1 MKNLQLKWN
10 PEKMRLMEEAR
21 GGVKGVVAVLASTK
35 LGGGH
40 SAIVS
45 DASLDELLDRLPPS
59 VFVYAV
65 MPSCDPA
72 KVAQTVNGMWWSDA
86 EFSAPPYTV
95 ESDGVKFHNIVPD
108 TTLHDV
114 RAEAFNLFAEQHR
127 VEIVAAFG
135 RAAATP

>member
-10 PEKMRLMEEAR
+10 PKKVRLMEETR
-21 GGVKGVVAVLASTK
+21 GGVTGVVAVLASAK

-45 DASLDELLDRLPPS
+45 GASLDELLDRLPPS
-59 VFVYAV
+59 VCVYAV

-72 KVAQTVNGMWWSDA
+72 KVAQTVNEMWWCDA

-95 ESDGVKFHNIVPD
+95 ESDGIKFHNIVPD

-127 VEIVAAFG
+127 AEIVAAFG

>member
-10 PEKMRLMEEAR
+10 PEKMRLMEETR

-45 DASLDELLDRLPPS
+45 GASLDELLGRLPPS
-59 VFVYAV
+59 VCVYAV
-65 MPSCDPA
+65 MPSCNPE
-72 KVAQTVNGMWWSDA
+72 KVAQTVNEMWWCDA

-95 ESDGVKFHNIVPD
+95 ESDGIKFHNIVPG

-114 RAEAFNLFAEQHR
+114 RVEAFNLFAEQCR